1 MYHIGVGFEVVRFDK
16 MGLPGPLFMK
26 RTTGKFT
33 LTFYCVLTNC
43 FTLKSTIMVQL
54 KLKNP
59 ILHFT
64 SFNVLESII
73 KDNGLHFWA
82 TRYDCMNDPLEYKWL
97 YEPLKE
103 KIAKDN
109 PTLQGQVD
117 FLYEIF
123 PYVISFSGASNHQYL
138 WEKYGQDGHGVCLV
152 MNRKIMQPTVQSFIK
167 DGDYLADVKYATE
180 QDKIEKLSEAT
191 LEYRMKGYGTANNS
205 EEFVDEIACCPFVK
219 CEEWNKEEEIRYI
232 RIRERNMH
240 ASYSNSKKDCV
251 FSYPEDTSNV
261 KYRNRNGKQ
270 IPYLDI
276 ALPKSSLE
284 GIVIGKHLDFKATKG
299 EIKTLLQQTDYQ
311 NISIDY
317 SKY

>member
-1 MYHIGVGFEVVRFDK
+1 
-16 MGLPGPLFMK
+16 
-26 RTTGKFT
+26 
-33 LTFYCVLTNC
+33 
-43 FTLKSTIMVQL
+43 MVQL

-64 SFNVLESII
+64 SFNVLKSII
-73 KDNGLHFWA
+73 KDDGLHFWA

-152 MNRKIMQPTVQSFIK
+152 MNREIMQPTVLSFIK
-167 DGDYLADVKYATE
+167 DSDYLANVRYATE
-180 QDKIEKLSEAT
+180 QNKMAKLAEVTS
-191 LEYRMKGYGTANNS
+191 EYRDNGYGTANIG
-205 EEFVDEIACCPFVK
+205 EEFVDDIACCPFVK
-219 CEEWNKEEEIRYI
+219 REKWSKEEEIRYI

-240 ASYSNSKKDCV
+240 TSYSNSKKDCV

-311 NISIDY
+311 KISIDY